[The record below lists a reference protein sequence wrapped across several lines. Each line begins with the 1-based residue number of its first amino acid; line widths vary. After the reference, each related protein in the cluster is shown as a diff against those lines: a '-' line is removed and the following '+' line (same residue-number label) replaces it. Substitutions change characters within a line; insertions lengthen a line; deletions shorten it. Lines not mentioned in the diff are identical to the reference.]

1 VVANSVD
8 NRIVSIRF
16 DNANFEKNVA
26 ATISSLDKLNA
37 KLEFKGA
44 SKGLEDV
51 GTAASKV
58 DLSGMAAGVQKIA
71 SRFSA
76 LGAIGFTVIQNLT
89 TSAMKFVENWA
100 RKDIFE
106 PIITGGK
113 TRANNIEQAKFQFRG
128 LGVDV
133 DQAMASALGAVKGTA
148 YGLDEAA
155 KAAAQFAAS
164 GIGAGKDMTQS
175 LRGIAGTAAMTGSSF
190 SDMAYLFTTSAASGR
205 ITNIDLQQ
213 FATRGLN
220 AAAALG
226 KQMGKTESEIH
237 QMATAGTLDYKT
249 FAAAMDQAF
258 GAHATQ
264 ANETY
269 TGSLANLHAA
279 MSRLGAAWFGPEREQ
294 QRDLFNALTPAI
306 DSVTAA
312 LQPLIDA
319 FLKMKGIATGNLIN
333 MIKGID
339 FTNLTKSMPNFA
351 AGFMNIFKLIQ
362 QIAGIAKDAFTNIF
376 PPKATSTLLSISE
389 AFKKFSE
396 HLKMGA
402 DTANKLKS
410 IFSGFFSVLSIGWE
424 IIKGLALVFGD
435 LLAALFPASK
445 GFLSFGAGVGDA
457 LTKLKTFLVDGGRL
471 HAFFAGLG
479 DAIASAINWIKKI
492 GKAIGSFFSMSFGK
506 DNVSDRFKSIESGA
520 KRVQGVF
527 KGMGSAFDWIMNA
540 LDKVGNYISTFF
552 SNLGQNIAK
561 AMNSTD
567 FNSAIDVLNVGL
579 LGGIV
584 VMLQKFFKHGLKL
597 DLTGGLMGKVNGIFT
612 ELTKTLQSFQMK
624 IKSEALMKIAQAIAL
639 LTAAVVVLSLIDSVA
654 LTKALT
660 AMAVGFGE
668 LAGTLEILNRITS
681 TSGGAKLL
689 LVSGALIGI
698 AAAIDILSIAIAVL
712 SRLSPKQL
720 AQGLIGIAVALGIL
734 VIATEII
741 SANPVKLIAAGA
753 GLLAMSV
760 GLLILSHAVKTFADM
775 SWGDMAK
782 GLVGVGIGVA
792 LVAAALTVMPASSVI
807 SGLGFIEIAV
817 GLTILQKAVSAFA
830 GMSWGEMAKGMV
842 GIAGGLIII
851 AVAMQAMPLS
861 LPITAAG
868 ILVLSVALGVMAGAV
883 KMMGSLSLATL
894 AKGLISF
901 AAMLL
906 ILVVAVNAM
915 QGAILGAAAMIVVAK
930 AMDILAKVLVTLGK
944 LSIAQIVTALLA
956 LVGVLAVLAVAS
968 IALAEITPAMLALGA
983 ALIVIGAGFMLF
995 GAGAFLAATAFQV
1008 MAASGVVGALAI
1020 VKALDIIGQA
1030 LPKLAA
1036 DLALFAVNF
1045 VKNFLAGLP
1054 DLIKML
1060 GKVLDTLADELI
1072 KFIPKLGKLI
1082 RVLLDEVFKIIRED
1096 FPKIIET
1103 ANEMILAFLQGISDH
1118 VGEFVTVGVEIITNF
1133 INGIADNI
1141 PLIGEAAVNLITS
1154 FLETLI
1160 GSYSQIIDA
1169 GFQLLIQFLFGIT
1182 SNIIEVVNAVTTIIV
1197 TFVQAIQNNLLYI
1210 IAAGV
1215 QLIVSLVN
1223 GIAAS
1228 LDQIVTAVASLIV
1241 TFLNSLSKHL
1251 GEIITAGA
1259 NLIIAVITGIG
1270 QKSEDI
1276 VSAGVAVIISFI
1288 EGLGKN
1294 ALKLAEAAAKVLE
1307 QFLEGLTT
1315 AIRTHAPKIREDA
1328 KELGLAIADGVTLGM
1343 ASKVEK
1349 VAEGAANLASK
1360 ALAHA
1365 KSAVGADSPSK
1376 AFMELGG
1383 WMAEGMAIA
1392 LNNDTSV
1399 ASSAEG
1405 LATSAVTAIQDSLN
1419 KVPSMLADLESLN
1432 PVITPVVDLTNV
1444 QKAAKDISGYVGSGS
1459 VVPNASF
1466 QQANAISAATL
1477 AAQVAATSTPPAPAQ
1492 VNFEQTI
1499 NAPTALTT
1507 NDIYRNTKSQIK
1519 LAKEELKIS

>member
-1 VVANSVD
+1 VASSVD
-8 NRIVSIRF
+8 NRVVSIRF

-26 ATISSLDKLNA
+26 ATIASIDKLNA
-37 KLEFKGA
+37 KLDFKGA
-44 SKGLEDV
+44 SKGLEDLS
-51 GTAASKV
+51 AASSKV
-58 DLSGMAAGVQKIA
+58 DLSGMASGVEKIA
-71 SRFSA
+71 SKFTA

-89 TSAMKFVENWA
+89 TSAIKFVENWA
-100 RKDIFE
+100 KKDIFE
-106 PIITGGK
+106 PIITGGR

-133 DQAMASALGAVKGTA
+133 DKAMASALGAVKGTA

-164 GIGAGKDMTQS
+164 GIGAGDDMTQS

-226 KQMGKTESEIH
+226 KQMGKSEQEIH

-249 FAAAMDQAF
+249 FAKAMDQAF

-269 TGSLANLHAA
+269 TGSLANMHAA
-279 MSRLGAAWFGPEREQ
+279 LSRLGAAWYGPAREQ

-319 FLKMKGIATGNLIN
+319 FLKMKSIATGNLIN

-351 AGFMNIFKLIQ
+351 AGFMNIFKSIQ

-376 PPKATSTLLSISE
+376 PPKAASTLVSISE
-389 AFKKFSE
+389 AFKTFSE

-402 DTANKLKS
+402 DTAYKLKS

-424 IIKGLALVFGD
+424 IIKGLALVVGD
-435 LLAALFPASK
+435 LLTALFPASK

-457 LTKLKTFLVDGGRL
+457 LTHLKEFLVDGGRL
-471 HAFFAGLG
+471 HAFFAGIG

-492 GKAIGSFFSMSFGK
+492 SKAIGNFFSMSFGK
-506 DNVSDRFKSIESGA
+506 DNVSERFKSMESGA

-527 KGMGSAFDWIMNA
+527 KGMGSAFDWVMNA

-552 SNLGQNIAK
+552 SHLGENIAK

-584 VMLQKFFKHGLKL
+584 IMLKKFFEHGIKL
-597 DLTGGLMGKVNGIFT
+597 DLTGGLMAKVNGIFDQ
-612 ELTKTLQSFQMK
+612 LTKTLQTFQMK
-624 IKSEALMKIAQAIAL
+624 IKSEALMKIAEAIAL

-654 LTKALT
+654 LTKALA

-668 LAGTLEILNRITS
+668 LAGTLEILNRITR
-681 TSGGAKLL
+681 TTGGAKLV
-689 LVSGALIGI
+689 LVGAALIQI
-698 AAAIDILSIAIAVL
+698 AIAIDILSVAIAVL
-712 SRLSPKQL
+712 GKLSPKEL
-720 AQGLIGIAVALGIL
+720 ATGLIGIAVALGIL
-734 VIATEII
+734 VAATEII
-741 SANPVKLIAAGA
+741 SANPLKLVAAGV
-753 GLLAMSV
+753 GLLAMST
-760 GLLILSHAVKTFADM
+760 GLLVLSHAVKTFAGM

-782 GLVGVGIGVA
+782 GLVGVAVGVG
-792 LVAAALTVMPASSVI
+792 LVAAALMLMPASSVI

-817 GLTILQKAVSAFA
+817 GLTILAKAVTAFS

-842 GIAGGLIII
+842 GIAVGLGII
-851 AVAMQAMPLS
+851 AIAMQAMPLS

-883 KMMGSLSLATL
+883 KMMGSLSLGTL
-894 AKGLISF
+894 AKGLIGF

-915 QGAILGAAAMIVVAK
+915 QGAILGAAAMIVIAH

-956 LVGVLAVLAVAS
+956 LVGVLAVLAIAS
-968 IALAEITPAMLALGA
+968 IALAEVTPAMLALGA

-1008 MAASGVVGALAI
+1008 MAAAGVTGALAI

-1054 DLIKML
+1054 DLIKMV

-1082 RVLLDEVFKIIRED
+1082 RTLLDEVFKIIRED

-1141 PLIGEAAVNLITS
+1141 PLIAEAAVNLITA
-1154 FLETLI
+1154 FMDAVI

-1182 SNIIEVVNAVTTIIV
+1182 SNIIEVVNAVAQIIV
-1197 TFVQAIQNNLLYI
+1197 AFVTAIQNNLLYI
-1210 IAAGV
+1210 IQAGV
-1215 QLIVSLVN
+1215 NLIVSLVN
-1223 GIAAS
+1223 GIATS
-1228 LDQIVTAVASLIV
+1228 MDQIVTAVANLIV
-1241 TFLNSLSKHL
+1241 TFLNSLATHASEIIAAGTHL
-1251 GEIITAGA
+1251 IITLIQGIGNSANDIITAG
-1259 NLIIAVITGIG
+1259 T
-1270 QKSEDI
+1270 Q
-1276 VSAGVAVIISFI
+1276 VIIKFI

-1294 ALKLAEAAAKVLE
+1294 ALELAAAGAETLHK
-1307 QFLEGLTT
+1307 FLRGLTDE
-1315 AIRTHAPKIREDA
+1315 INKSAPQIREDCKA
-1328 KELGLAIADGVTLGM
+1328 LGIAVADGMTLGM

-1349 VAEGAANLASK
+1349 VAEGAANLAKS
-1360 ALAHA
+1360 AFDHA
-1365 KSAVGADSPSK
+1365 KSAVGASSPSK

-1383 WMAEGMAIA
+1383 WMADGMAIA
-1392 LNNDTSV
+1392 LNTDTSV
-1399 ASSAEG
+1399 ANASENMAN
-1405 LATSAVTAIQDSLN
+1405 SAVTAIQDSLSTIPN
-1419 KVPSMLADLESLN
+1419 MLRDLESIN

-1444 QKAAKDISGYVGSGS
+1444 QKAAKDISGYIGPGA
-1459 VVPNASF
+1459 VVPNASLM
-1466 QQANAISAATL
+1466 QASVISASTL
-1477 AAQVAATSTPPAPAQ
+1477 AASQATTASTPPPPTQ
-1492 VNFEQTI
+1492 INFEQTI
-1499 NAPTALTT
+1499 NAPTELTT
-1507 NDIYRNTKSQIK
+1507 NDIYRNTKSQIV